1 MQMIKDIALAIMMT
15 AGAIWILMIMI
26 ISACAL
32 IAGIRSI
39 LEEKRKDDKDD
50 GTKR

>member
-1 MQMIKDIALAIMMT
+1 MIKEIALAMLIT
-15 AGAIWILMIMI
+15 AGALWILMITI

-50 GTKR
+50 GTKQ